1 MKKTFLSIFISLALV
16 FSVCMGSFV
25 SVQAAYEPNPSAII
39 SLKSTKKT
47 VRVGDEFKII
57 ALTNPYNSNDDML
70 VWSISNRKVVNFEE
84 NDYDYSGD
92 DMEFIALKSGTA
104 VITCRIRNTR
114 IKKTY
119 TVKVKKSKTK
129 AKIVVDDTFVEVDVG
144 EWEHLEARLKGG
156 NYKNRK
162 LKYSVKNKKIATVKN
177 GRVYGK
183 KPGLTKIVI
192 TSKANKNIKKT
203 ITVRV
208 EFD

>member
-16 FSVCMGSFV
+16 FSICMGSFV
-25 SVQAAYEPNPSAII
+25 SVQAAYEPNPRAII

-156 NYKNRK
+156 NYKN
-162 LKYSVKNKKIATVKN
+162 LKN